1 LEVLVDGEV
10 IQPIFLHEYWKKLI
24 NECNEK
30 LSVLWGNEGAPP
42 SISVHQCVD
51 SFVDQSLSKNG
62 LNVIVKPPEGSFVS
76 PSDYMASLNNKV
88 FVQLQ
93 SNADLYD
100 KEAEKWKSEGVFE
113 WTKKADSLLEL
124 LVSLIHIGGGGAG
137 RAPDLEAL
145 SLCNVSG
152 AQKTMFFLARQGLC
166 TMLTPTKTKKVRGGN
181 LE

>member
-1 LEVLVDGEV
+1 MDGEV
-10 IQPIFLHEYWKKLI
+10 IEPDFLHEYWKKLV

-30 LSVLWGNEGAPP
+30 LSLLWGNEGTPP
-42 SISVHQCVD
+42 SISINQCVD

-62 LNVIVKPPEGSFVS
+62 LNVVVKPPDGSFVS
-76 PSDYMASLNNKV
+76 PSDYMAALSNKV
-88 FVQLQ
+88 FSQLQ
-93 SNADLYD
+93 SNAALYD
-100 KEAEKWKSEGVFE
+100 KEAKKWKNEGVFQ
-113 WTKKADSLLEL
+113 WMKKADSLLEL

-145 SLCNVSG
+145 SLCNNASG
-152 AQKTMFFLARQGLC
+152 AQRTMFFLARQGLC